1 MTLQDNLGK
10 DHFRFD
16 AAAGLVVF
24 LVALPLCLGI
34 ALASGAPL
42 LSGLVAGIVG
52 GLVVGLLSG
61 SEVSISGPAVGL
73 TVIVAAAIQNL
84 GGFGPFLAAVVVAGV
99 LQVAFGF
106 LRFGAVADY
115 VPTSVIKGMLAAI
128 GVVLILKQIP
138 HALGRDLDFEADM
151 SFIEI
156 GGRENSL
163 TVILKAVMS
172 ASAPALLVSGASFAA
187 LIGWDRIVAARV
199 TALRL
204 VPAPLVGIVV
214 GTATNEILRLT
225 TAGFYLRGDQGHL
238 VSLPRF
244 GTPIAL
250 FEQLTRPSWSMFR
263 DERIY
268 AVGLTLAAVA
278 SIETLLAME
287 AAQKLDPYK
296 RIVSPNRE
304 LIVQGIGNVVSGLL
318 GGLPISSVVVR
329 TTANIYAGSRSRWSN
344 VIHALLLVVAVLF
357 LGRILNRIPLA
368 AVVAI
373 LIVIGLKLAPART
386 FRAMWR
392 QGWESFLP
400 FAVTVGAIVFTDLLT
415 GTIIGLCVGVFYLM
429 RANYRSA
436 MTLVSQDNYYML
448 RFNKDISFVHKAE
461 LKEKLA
467 RVPEGSTL
475 IVDGTRALY
484 LDRDAFDVLDDF
496 QETARFKGITVEF
509 KNLSEKRP
517 MKLPVTAHLPAE

>member
-10 DHFRFD
+10 DHLRFD

-84 GGFGPFLAAVVVAGV
+84 GGYGPFLAAVVVAGV

-106 LRFGAVADY
+106 MRLGVFADY

-128 GVVLILKQIP
+128 GVVLVLKQIP

-163 TVILKAVMS
+163 TAVIKALMS
-172 ASAPALLVSGASFAA
+172 ASAPAILVSGASLAA
-187 LIGWDRIVAARV
+187 LLAWDRVIAARV

-214 GTATNEILRLT
+214 GTALNEVLRLAT
-225 TAGFYLRGDQGHL
+225 DGFYLRGDQGHL

-244 GTPIAL
+244 GSPAAL
-250 FEQLTRPSWSMFR
+250 FDQLTRPSWAMFR

-268 AVGLTLAAVA
+268 ATGLTLAAVA
-278 SIETLLAME
+278 SIETLFALE

-296 RIVSPNRE
+296 RIVSPHRE
-304 LIVQGIGNVVSGLL
+304 LVAQGIGNVVSGLL
-318 GGLPISSVVVR
+318 GGLPITSVVVR
-329 TTANIYAGSRSRWSN
+329 TSANVYGGSRSRWSN
-344 VIHALLLVVAVLF
+344 VIHALLLLVAVLF
-357 LGRILNRIPLA
+357 LGRILNHIPLA
-368 AVVAI
+368 AVAAI
-373 LIVIGLKLAPART
+373 LIVIGLKLAPIDN
-386 FRAMWR
+386 FKAMWR

-400 FAVTVGAIVFTDLLT
+400 FAVTIGAIVFTDLLT

-429 RANYRSA
+429 RANSRSA
-436 MTLVSQDNYYML
+436 MTVVSQDNYYML

-467 RVPEGSTL
+467 RIPENSTL

-496 QETARFKGITVEF
+496 QETAKFKGIEVEF
-509 KNLSEKRP
+509 KNLSDKRP
-517 MKLPVTAHLPAE
+517 MKLAVHSPLPAE